1 MNIRKPVDYREMYMD
16 LDAAV
21 NSGRSQIEVYVLI
34 GKAVS
39 SRFEKGAAVAAA
51 EYLQSTC
58 PDINGFSPRNV
69 RRMRDFFSLYSQNT
83 VLLEQAMQVGWTQNV
98 IIMEAELTMEER
110 AWYIKQVVMHKWSK
124 KLLAENIE
132 HAIYNA
138 ERLDDLIGMCYTEKN
153 SETQEKNY
161 EKDSVCEPD
170 RTKTESGGSYSRSVD
185 SAGTYLRYED
195 GISTKECR
203 LRPLRFSDRSR
214 AGRSEGYLSHLWWRL
229 LGENIPPGRVYRPP
243 RGNCR
248 VIV

>member
-21 NSGRSQIEVYVLI
+21 NSGRSQMEVYVLI

-69 RRMRDFFSLYSQNT
+69 RRMRDFFSLYSPNA

-98 IIMEAELTMEER
+98 IIMEAELTLQER
-110 AWYIKQVVMHKWSK
+110 AWYLNQVILHKWSK
-124 KLLAENIE
+124 KLLVESIKRMIVKE
-132 HAIYNA
+132 EI
-138 ERLDDLIGMCYTEKN
+138 LDDLSGLCYTEDDTEVQ
-153 SETQEKNY
+153 ETKY
-161 EKDSVCEPD
+161 EEDSVCEPD
-170 RTKTESGGSYSRSVD
+170 RIKTESGGSYSRSID

-203 LRPLRFSDRSR
+203 LRPLRLSDRSR